1 MGRRREGEPPRACVV
16 DGLHDKGQHTA
27 TLATTTMPRRRSAIL
42 ALIASVS
49 ATATLA
55 GQAPTARLRFAVTF
69 PAGRSGAPLD
79 GRLLVLLS
87 ADTTSEPRQQFG
99 AGLRTS
105 AAFAIDVESWRPG
118 EVRYVD
124 GTAYGFPIRRLA
136 DFPTGRYR
144 VQAVINRYETFTRS
158 DGRTVKLPPDKGEGQ
173 RWNAK
178 PGNLYSR
185 PAWIDIDPSRT
196 DVVRLTLDQEIAPIP
211 AFTETPWVKYVRIR
225 SDRLSKFW
233 GRDMYLAAFVT
244 LPWGF
249 NEHPDARYPLVINHG
264 HFSTAPDNWRETPPD
279 PDLKPDYSERFSLPG
294 YNRIQQEH
302 AWQLFRDWTGPGFP
316 RMLLVQ
322 IQHPTP
328 FYDDSYAVNSANNGP
343 YGDAIQYELIPEIE
357 KRFRGLGQGWAR
369 FVFGGSTGG
378 WESLGVQMFYPDEYN
393 GAWVACPDPI
403 DFRHYTVVNIYA
415 DTNAYWMPSPF
426 KKTPR
431 PGHRNWLGH
440 VDATLAE
447 MNHAELAAGTRGR
460 SGDQWDVWESVYS
473 PVGDDGYPRRIWDK
487 ETGKIDPVTAAY
499 WKEHYDLSWILRRDW
514 ATLGPKLRGKLRIYV
529 GDMDNYYLNN
539 AVYEVEKFLATATPR
554 ADAVVDYGDRDE
566 HCWNGDH
573 TRANAYSRLRY
584 AQMSMPW
591 FVERMLGTAP
601 AGADLRSWRY

>member
-1 MGRRREGEPPRACVV
+1 MTRGTFTSPCTRGALL
-16 DGLHDKGQHTA
+16 GIALLTA
-27 TLATTTMPRRRSAIL
+27 AAPLAQ
-42 ALIASVS
+42 
-49 ATATLA
+49 
-55 GQAPTARLRFAVTF
+55 GQANAARLRFAVTL
-69 PAGRSGAPLD
+69 PATRTSGPID
-79 GRLLVLLS
+79 GRLLVLIS
-87 ADTTSEPRQQFG
+87 ADTTSEPRHQFG
-99 AGLRTS
+99 YGLRTS
-105 AAFAIDVESWRPG
+105 AAFAVDVENWRPG

-124 GTAYGFPIRRLA
+124 GTAYGFPIRALK
-136 DFPTGRYR
+136 DFPRGSYR
-144 VQAVINRYETFTRS
+144 VQALVNRYETFTRS
-158 DGRTVKLPPDKGEGQ
+158 DARAVKLPPDKGEGQ

-185 PAWIDIDPSRT
+185 PTWAAVDPAR
-196 DVVRLTLDQEIAPIP
+196 VGVIRLSLEEEIAPIP
-211 AFTETPWVKYVRIR
+211 AFTETPYVKHVRIR
-225 SDRLSKFW
+225 SERLSKFW

-264 HFSTAPDNWRETPPD
+264 HFATGPDNWRETPPD
-279 PDLKPDYSERFSLPG
+279 PNLAPDYSERFSLAG
-294 YNRIQQEH
+294 YNRIQQEYSY
-302 AWQLFRDWTGPGFP
+302 QFFRDWTGPGFP

-369 FVFGGSTGG
+369 FVYGGSTGG
-378 WESLGVQMFYPDEYN
+378 WESMAVQMFYPEEYN

-403 DFRHYTVVNIYA
+403 DFRHYTVVNIYS
-415 DTNAYWMPSPF
+415 DTNAYYMPSAF
-426 KKTPR
+426 KKTLR

-440 VDATLAE
+440 VDASLAE
-447 MNHAELAAGTRGR
+447 MNHYELALGTKGR

-499 WKEHYDLSWILRRDW
+499 WKEHYDLAHILQRDW
-514 ATLGPKLRGKLRIYV
+514 KTLGPKLRGKLRIYV

-539 AVYEVEKFLATATPR
+539 AVYEVEKFLRTADPR

-591 FVERMLGTAP
+591 FVERMLTTAP
-601 AGADLRSWRY
+601 AGADVRSWRY